1 MPFGYNAAMTPI
13 RGLFETHLPVR
24 DVARSVAFYCDIVG
38 LRLAYDL
45 PERNAA
51 FLWVGEPGQAMLGL
65 WGAGS
70 SPLSMKLHIAFDVA
84 AEDVLAAPAA
94 LMACG
99 VEMRAFSDSVGR
111 QQPRRAGGPDLRA
124 AVRAGEEEVDRRGHG
139 HTRTP

>member
-70 SPLSMKLHIAFDVA
+70 SPLSMKLQVA
-84 AEDVLAAPAA
+84 AAHFFKRICVLPAPSCCCASAAI
-94 LMACG
+94 
-99 VEMRAFSDSVGR
+99 
-111 QQPRRAGGPDLRA
+111 
-124 AVRAGEEEVDRRGHG
+124 
-139 HTRTP
+139 